1 MALRGVSVSGQV
13 ASIRTY
19 DTGIARKDLD
29 SAIDALQ
36 GNIEDAVEL
45 NEIRYHIRHQINL
58 KNVECGI
65 SALLNNKD
73 LLHDEKRILESI
85 VAPDDTEVQL
95 RYLRQIPGD
104 TVQMVV
110 VRKEHYD
117 YVVGQLRDITQKLN
131 EISDTLYQLNNDVSI
146 ELDEEDIE
154 LLRSKGL
161 L

>member
-1 MALRGVSVSGQV
+1 MNISLRRARRLEMALRGVSVSGQV

-73 LLHDEKRILESI
+73 LLHDEK
-85 VAPDDTEVQL
+85 
-95 RYLRQIPGD
+95 
-104 TVQMVV
+104 
-110 VRKEHYD
+110 EHYD